1 MPQLLDRFKRLDRRP
16 LVLGHRGARR
26 EAPENTL
33 LAFELARKQ
42 GADGVELDVQ
52 SSADGVPFV
61 VHDLDLARVT
71 DGRIA
76 AKVRDLTALALDEV
90 DLGSEQRPPRLEA
103 VLDWAEQRSM
113 LLNVEL
119 KTASART
126 DGIAETVA
134 NLLLARPEVAVL
146 VSSFHPTLL
155 RRFKAAAPHVPT
167 GFLFTYAHQRWARLA
182 GVLKASAVHP
192 DALCFQQSADNHG
205 AWARPSAMLV
215 NTWTVNDETQA
226 RTLADR
232 GVDAIITDVPGAIL
246 RALSPSLLEA
256 ATPTESEEVAEIA

>member
-61 VHDLDLARVT
+61 AHDLDLARVT
-71 DGRIA
+71 EGRVTA
-76 AKVRDLTALALDEV
+76 RVRDLEATALDLV

-103 VLDWAEQRSM
+103 VLDWAERHSM

-119 KTASART
+119 KTAGARS
-126 DGIAETVA
+126 DGIAEAVA
-134 NLLLARPEVAVL
+134 SVLLARPEVAVL

-155 RRFKAAAPHVPT
+155 RRFKTAAPDIPT
-167 GFLFTYAHQRWARLA
+167 ALLFTYAHQRWARLA

-192 DALCFQQSADNHG
+192 EALCFQNDASKHG
-205 AWARPSAMLV
+205 PWARPSAMLV
-215 NTWTVNDETQA
+215 NTWTVNDEEQA
-226 RTLADR
+226 QALADR

-256 ATPTESEEVAEIA
+256 SPPAEPEDVAEMA